1 MVTSTLLNLL
11 LTKHP
16 EMVIVMLM
24 NNQLD
29 GNADGHEEGEGD
41 GHQDGEGD
49 GYLAQLADEVGQKS
63 KGGTNWW

>member
-1 MVTSTLLNLL
+1 MVMVTSTLLNLL

-16 EMVIVMLM
+16 EIVMLM
-24 NNQLD
+24 NNLLD
-29 GNADGHEEGEGD
+29 GNADGHEEGD